1 MKVLFTQS
9 VKGLAKKGDVK
20 NVSDG
25 YAQNFLFAKGLAIP
39 ATDEQ
44 ITKVKQEEANNQAQ
58 LQQAEEKD
66 GRTVSELNGKELFI
80 KNTSHASNKLY
91 KAIRIEEIIPLI
103 KKEFGIE
110 LSKVLVKNF
119 EPIKEIGK
127 HEITLQSKTQKG
139 SVYVIVS

>member
-39 ATDEQ
+39 ATDDQ
-44 ITKVKQEEANNQAQ
+44 VAKVRQEEAASEAQ
-58 LQQAEEKD
+58 MKQIEEKD
-66 GRTVSELNGKELFI
+66 AATITSLNGKELSI
-80 KNTSHASNKLY
+80 KHSSHASSKLY

-110 LSKVLVKNF
+110 LSKVLVKDF

-127 HEITLQSKTQKG
+127 HKITLQSKTQKG